1 MLSNVCSTCQD
12 PRRPGP
18 ARNDRPRLNGLRRT
32 PRRRTIA
39 AVPDAP
45 LPETRYALTSDGVS
59 IAYEVFGDGDVDLL
73 WFHAFMGSLEVLWEH
88 EVVRT
93 FTEHMT
99 SFSRLIRHDMRATG
113 LSGRAA
119 ELPDLE
125 TQVADA
131 AAVLDAAGSRSTVIG
146 GAGPGAHAALL
157 FGTTFPERTR
167 ALCLWDLYAWSGTV
181 YRGPD
186 LELIARTWGTEAAAG
201 AAMARVAPSYVGD
214 RAFLRWFAK
223 VQRHFV
229 PPDAAGEL
237 FRMGLETDI
246 TPLLGAVHV
255 PTLVLARH
263 WEDHA
268 RDAEMAGRI
277 PGARFELLP
286 GDERATFAG
295 DTASIADAVRAFV
308 GAEPAA
314 RAPTTLLRA
323 VLFTDIVGSTERL
336 AAVGDAAWREVLE
349 AHDARATRI
358 AAEHGGRVV
367 KSTGDGILAVFEG
380 PAQAVR
386 AANTLAAAV
395 GDLGIEIRA
404 GVHVGEVE
412 ARGDDVAGVTVHV
425 AARVG
430 ALAGAS
436 EVLVTSTVKDLAA
449 GSNLTFEPRGEQTLK
464 GVPEPWRIFAAT
476 PGRPSER

>member
-1 MLSNVCSTCQD
+1 L
-12 PRRPGP
+12 RRPV
-18 ARNDRPRLNGLRRT
+18 ARA
-32 PRRRTIA
+32 TIA
-39 AVPDAP
+39 AVPELS

-59 IAYEVFGDGDVDLL
+59 LAYHVFGDGDVDLL

-113 LSGRAA
+113 LSGRATS
-119 ELPDLE
+119 LPDLE
-125 TQVADA
+125 TQVGDA

-157 FGTTFPERTR
+157 FGATFPERTR

-181 YRGPD
+181 YRGMD
-186 LELIARTWGTEAAAG
+186 LDLIARTWGSEGAAG
-201 AAMARVAPSYVGD
+201 AAMARVAPSYVAD
-214 RAFLRWFAK
+214 RAFLRWFAM

-229 PPDAAGEL
+229 PPDAAGDL
-237 FRMGLETDI
+237 FRMALETDI
-246 TPLLGAVHV
+246 TPLLETVHV
-255 PTLVLARH
+255 PTLVLARS

-268 RDAEMAGRI
+268 RDREIAERI

-295 DTASIADAVRAFV
+295 DTAAIADAIRSFV

-314 RAPTTLLRA
+314 PPATTLLRA

-336 AAVGDAAWREVLE
+336 AEVGDAAWREVLE
-349 AHDARATRI
+349 AHDARAANAVT
-358 AAEHGGRVV
+358 EHGGRVV
-367 KSTGDGILAVFEG
+367 KTTGDGLLAGFEG

-386 AANTLAAAV
+386 AAQAIGAAV
-395 GDLGIEIRA
+395 ADLGIRIRA

-425 AARVG
+425 AARVD
-430 ALAGAS
+430 ALAGES
-436 EVLVTSTVKDLAA
+436 QVLVTSTVKDLAA
-449 GSNLTFEPRGEQTLK
+449 GSNLTFEPRGEHMLK
-464 GVPEPWRIFAAT
+464 GVPEPWRLYAAT
-476 PGRPSER
+476 PGRPANR